1 MNEAERFTHRLESFS
16 DIVLAFALGQMS
28 LSLTFPQHVAMLYRD
43 PTWLLAFLVTF
54 TIVTALWY
62 RHHRIFDQYFEPV
75 PLQVGLNF
83 VVLALVLLLTYML
96 QVYLHFSA
104 SAHAA
109 LAVTGYL
116 GAFAATW
123 LALGALEGV
132 AVRRRW
138 ATLAYEQRRRGT
150 LDALRNIGSG
160 LALLIGLAITTA
172 TGAVPY
178 LAVWAVPI
186 VALAARV
193 AVARRFPKHAA
204 GDGYPG

>member
-1 MNEAERFTHRLESFS
+1 MNAAERFTHRLESFS

-28 LSLTFPQHVAMLYRD
+28 LSLTFPQHVAMLYRN

-54 TIVTALWY
+54 TIVTAVWY
-62 RHHRIFDQYFEPV
+62 RHHRIFDRYFEPV

-83 VVLALVLLLTYML
+83 VVLALVLLLAYML

-104 SAHAA
+104 SA

-132 AVRRRW
+132 AVHRRW

-150 LDALRNIGSG
+150 LDALRNIGIG
-160 LALLIGLAITTA
+160 LSLLIGLAITTA
-172 TGAVPY
+172 TGAAPY

-186 VALAARV
+186 VALAVRV
-193 AVARRFPKHAA
+193 AVARRFPKHAV
-204 GDGYPG
+204 GDGAPE